1 MDQLTPPPVAR
12 PKVSVIIPA
21 YNAAATIEA
30 CVRAVRGQTY
40 DQPYEII
47 VVDDGS
53 TDSTAALAEAAGA
66 RVLRRPRGRPA
77 AARNAGIAAA
87 RGSIIC
93 CTDADCEPVPEWL
106 VELTRPLADPTLTAT
121 KGAYATRQ
129 SSLVARFV
137 QLEYE
142 DKYDL
147 MARVAAIDFIDTY
160 SAAYRRTVLCQH
172 AGFDERFDYL
182 EDQELSF
189 RLAAAGEAMVFAP
202 AAVVYHRHADTLR
215 AYARK
220 KVIIGYWKV
229 QVVRRFPERAVR
241 DSHTPQV
248 MKLQIALAAVLL
260 LSAVALLT
268 STLFSWWP
276 GVVAAAVVGA
286 LTTLSFL
293 VSTLPFAAKAW
304 PKDQALVLLSPGL
317 LFMRAVGLGLG
328 TAWGILHPHRGLA
341 DVLTS
346 GLSTGC
352 QE

>member
-1 MDQLTPPPVAR
+1 MDHPTPPAAAR
-12 PKVSVIIPA
+12 PEVSVIIPA

-30 CVRAVRGQTY
+30 CVRAVRAQTY
-40 DQPYEII
+40 AQLYEIL

-53 TDSTAALAEAAGA
+53 TDNTAALAEAAGA
-66 RVLRRPRGRPA
+66 HVLRRPRGRPA

-106 VELTRPLADPTLTAT
+106 VELTRPLAASALTAA
-121 KGAYATRQ
+121 KGTYATRQ

-147 MARVAAIDFIDTY
+147 MNGASTIDFIDTY
-160 SAAYRRTVLCQH
+160 SAAYRRAVLCQH
-172 AGFDERFDYL
+172 GGFDERFDYL

-202 AAVVYHRHADTLR
+202 AAVVYHRHADTLW
-215 AYARK
+215 AYLRK
-220 KVIIGYWKV
+220 KMTIGYWKV

-248 MKLQIALAAVLL
+248 MKLQILLVTMMAATLAGWVIATLAGWPAARWTAATIAAVAGLL
-260 LSAVALLT
+260 FVA
-268 STLFSWWP
+268 
-276 GVVAAAVVGA
+276 
-286 LTTLSFL
+286 
-293 VSTLPFAAKAW
+293 STLPFVAKAW
-304 PKDQALVLLSPGL
+304 PKDRAVALLSPL
-317 LFMRAVGLGLG
+317 LLLVRAVGLGAG
-328 TAWGILHPHRGLA
+328 TVWGILRPRRGLA
-341 DVLTS
+341 DGPVS
-346 GLSTGC
+346 GLPTGC